1 MAKMYPEF
9 YPGPPEPEDPEFVF
23 FETLR
28 LLDDSYHIF
37 YSKKFKGIEN
47 AKEEVE
53 IDFLIFNGKNCFICL
68 EVKGGEIEYIGA
80 QQAWTQNNAN
90 MKKSPD
96 RQAANACHTFIKF
109 MGKDV
114 YDINVDW
121 ALGFP
126 QCSSLGKQR
135 IAEIDP
141 ELIID
146 EGHLSNICHKVDTI
160 VKHACKKHGRR
171 GVGQKMAT
179 ALVDK
184 LSRNLQ
190 FIRKMG
196 VRLAR
201 NTEQII
207 KVTKEQFEA
216 LEDIELNP
224 RSIVMGYA
232 GTGKSLLAQELAK
245 RKLEENKSVL

>member
-1 MAKMYPEF
+1 MLTECILGWSWCTLYGNLLEGLIWQRCIQNFILAYQS
-9 YPGPPEPEDPEFVF
+9 GRSGVHI

-28 LLDDSYHIF
+28 LLDDNYHF

-68 EVKGGEIEYIGA
+68 EVKGGEIEYKGA
-80 QQAWTQNNAN
+80 QQVWIQNNAK

-126 QCSSLGKQR
+126 QCSSLGRQR
-135 IAEIDP
+135 IAEVDP
-141 ELIID
+141 KLIID
-146 EGHLSNICHKVDTI
+146 EGDLSNICHKVDTI
-160 VKHACKKHGRR
+160 INHV
-171 GVGQKMAT
+171 
-179 ALVDK
+179 
-184 LSRNLQ
+184 LQ
-190 FIRKMG
+190 
-196 VRLAR
+196 
-201 NTEQII
+201 
-207 KVTKEQFEA
+207 EA
-216 LEDIELNP
+216 WSSWCGPKN
-224 RSIVMGYA
+224 GY
-232 GTGKSLLAQELAK
+232 
-245 RKLEENKSVL
+245 RFNR